1 MKQCARMVR
10 PASGCEPVDEEPSAS
25 VARGVDRRR
34 DSPVRSLPTLASL
47 LTNFTYGWRRG
58 RGDTGIP
65 CAPGLFY
72 GLVGVLGL
80 FLAAAE
86 DASENVNKSRPSR
99 TVHRCERLPLPVVTA
114 CKLYF
119 GHDLTLV
126 LDQYEDSEEVQEG
139 AGNKEK
145 GRQTQ
150 AVRHL

>member
-1 MKQCARMVR
+1 M
-10 PASGCEPVDEEPSAS
+10 
-25 VARGVDRRR
+25 
-34 DSPVRSLPTLASL
+34 ASL

-86 DASENVNKSRPSR
+86 DALSHVDNRGPGR
-99 TVHRCERLPLPVVTA
+99 AMHGCERLALAVVTA

-119 GHDLTLV
+119 DHNLTLG

-139 AGNKEK
+139 AGNEEK
-145 GRQTQ
+145 SRQTQ
-150 AVRHL
+150 AVRHPRKRPVVAAYRPPVAIFECFFRGGSAFWC